1 MFLVSANDY
10 SIEQVCLP
18 SSI

>member
-1 MFLVSANDY
+1 MFMVSANDY